1 MTDAIY
7 TLDAQWRFTH
17 INSQAAFLLQR
28 NAEELLGKSI
38 WEEFPEA
45 VGSVFEQEYRRAV
58 AEQVKVISKRFT
70 HLSTAGLSS
79 RLSFVFRAIG
89 LLS

>member
-1 MTDAIY
+1 MIGSFSDLTSLMMVEAEREAKNREIVTIWESMTDAIY
-7 TLDAQWRFTH
+7 TLDVQWRFTH

-45 VGSVFEQEYRRAV
+45 VGSCL
-58 AEQVKVISKRFT
+58 SK
-70 HLSTAGLSS
+70 STAGLLPN
-79 RLSFVFRAIG
+79 R
-89 LLS
+89 